1 LGPLLLAA
9 NFVTIK
15 LPGREIHYLLN
26 AEFLDPLQVEA
37 VRAIEMSS
45 DGSAVL
51 ELSRNLAEAF
61 REAFTT
67 ELARV
72 GFDENYDLTAEGRI
86 LENLIDIFHVG

>member
-1 LGPLLLAA
+1 MAA
-9 NFVTIK
+9 NFVTIR
-15 LPGREIHYLLN
+15 LARREIHYLLN
-26 AEFLDPLQVEA
+26 AEFLGPRQIEA
-37 VRAIEMSS
+37 VRAIELSG

-51 ELSRNLAEAF
+51 ELSRNLAEEF

-86 LENLIDIFHVG
+86 LENLIDIFHVS